1 MVAGEFHMANLSSKA
16 LIRVDIQNDFL
27 ANSSVAIARAQE
39 IIPNVNELSC
49 NSFFKL
55 VVDIRDCHK
64 PTHKSFAKWGQHCIE
79 GSYGYNPPSTLY
91 VNSNIK
97 LFHKGMDDKVDTL
110 SGFENPELLPY
121 LLAQKIQSI
130 YIVGLALDF
139 CVLSTAIDAVK
150 YNFATYI
157 ILDACKGIN
166 VNMDNLTFQKK
177 LASQGIKTL
186 KTADILSLK

>member
-1 MVAGEFHMANLSSKA
+1 MAILSQKA

-39 IIPNVNELSC
+39 IIPNVNVLSC
-49 NSFFKL
+49 NPFFKL

-64 PTHKSFAKWGQHCIE
+64 PTHKSFAKWGPHCIE
-79 GSYGYNPPSTLY
+79 GSYGYQPPNSLY
-91 VNSNIK
+91 LSNNIK
-97 LFHKGMDDKVDTL
+97 LFHKGIDDNVDTL
-110 SGFENPELLPY
+110 SGFENPELLSY
-121 LLAQKIQSI
+121 LLVEEIQSI

-139 CVLSTAIDAVK
+139 CVLSTAIDASK

-166 VNMDNLTFQKK
+166 VNMDNLAFQKK
-177 LASQGIKTL
+177 LTSLGIKTL

>member
-1 MVAGEFHMANLSSKA
+1 
-16 LIRVDIQNDFL
+16 
-27 ANSSVAIARAQE
+27 
-39 IIPNVNELSC
+39 
-49 NSFFKL
+49 
-55 VVDIRDCHK
+55 
-64 PTHKSFAKWGQHCIE
+64 
-79 GSYGYNPPSTLY
+79 
-91 VNSNIK
+91 
-97 LFHKGMDDKVDTL
+97 MDDKVDTL